1 MKALCWGAK
10 VYHILYS
17 TAKNAQRSIM
27 CSVHN
32 DASKI
37 NFSTT
42 MAGDQIQIP
51 PALRATRTLSLV
63 SEGGAVCCAGYY
75 WANNI
80 PHTLVTI
87 EQVTSIIT
95 LVPIEQVTS
104 NTAGLILFS
113 QTHWNGLMSAIWL
126 LPKACTIGTDDLW
139 NLVECPTPPT
149 FWSLYL
155 S

>member
-1 MKALCWGAK
+1 MMKALCWGAK

-17 TAKNAQRSIM
+17 TAKNAQRSII
-27 CSVHN
+27 CSVHK

-42 MAGDQIQIP
+42 MGGDQIQIP

-87 EQVTSIIT
+87 EQVTS
-95 LVPIEQVTS
+95 
-104 NTAGLILFS
+104 NTALLILLS
-113 QTHWNGLMSAIWL
+113 RTHWNGLMSAIWL
-126 LPKACTIGTDDLW
+126 LPKACTIDTDDLW